1 MQIAACATT
10 DAIIIK
16 AATPHPTGAPTQ
28 VLDLGFVDTLGG
40 GGENAGVLTIIPSE
54 GGENA
59 GVLTIIPSEGGE
71 NAGVLTTIPSEGG
84 ENTEVVAS
92 KGRGQELIS
101 TNVLSKNCTSATS
114 ISGFVNSRK

>member
-28 VLDLGFVDTLGG
+28 VLDIGFVDTLGG
-40 GGENAGVLTIIPSE
+40 GGENAGVLT
-54 GGENA
+54 
-59 GVLTIIPSEGGE
+59 TI
-71 NAGVLTTIPSEGG
+71 TSEGG

-92 KGRGQELIS
+92 KGRGEEVIS
-101 TNVLSKNCTSATS
+101 TNVLLKNCTGYRLLKKRLS
-114 ISGFVNSRK
+114 K

>member
-28 VLDLGFVDTLGG
+28 VLDIGFVDTLGG
-40 GGENAGVLTIIPSE
+40 

-92 KGRGQELIS
+92 KGRGEELIS
-101 TNVLSKNCTSATS
+101 TNMLSKNYTSATS